1 MARSGTSRKIGSNDG
16 KTREEKRKEAAAYI
30 EQRIR
35 EAKGTIQN
43 CNNNI
48 TAYQN
53 RINELDEKRIRLN
66 NAWIELNSYR
76 ESLSASQGKL
86 FDISDNQPGLWIGN
100 RKDDYNNYANDNTYE
115 QYNIYIGNIDEML
128 GELDAEMQNMDTLID
143 NYTQDIANEKA
154 RINRAMLTLQ

>member
-53 RINELDEKRIRLN
+53 RIYELEEKRNRLN
-66 NAWIELNSYR
+66 NAWEELGTYR
-76 ESLSASQGKL
+76 ESLSASRGTL
-86 FDISDNQPGLWIGN
+86 FAISNDQPGLWIGN
-100 RKDDYNNYANDNTYE
+100 RKDDYINYANDNTYE
-115 QYNIYIGNIDEML
+115 QYNIYIGNIDEMV
-128 GELDAEMQNMDTLID
+128 GELETEMQNIDTLID
-143 NYTQDIANEKA
+143 NYTQDIENEKA